1 MRHRALGM
9 LILVAGGLL
18 AAATLAAGGTPGV
31 YLLVAAAALVATGL
45 GLVLVR
51 GDAPRLA
58 TPGRGATR
66 QDDLIASLV
75 EEEQADEGSL
85 EPGQLQRAFAVAK
98 DDDGR
103 LRSVDRSEV
112 DAYFQCL
119 LVRWRGPLALAMS
132 GLDDEDTAA
141 LADRLGGATTELRS
155 DILQAERYLGD
166 LLFREPWEKR
176 PYTDILADL
185 DALLRRLGDGR
196 WGDASTGGT

>member
-9 LILVAGGLL
+9 LILAAGGLL
-18 AAATLAAGGTPGV
+18 AAATLAAGGTPSV
-31 YLLVAAAALVATGL
+31 YLLVVAAALVATGL

-51 GDAPRLA
+51 DDAPRLA
-58 TPGRGATR
+58 AAGRGATR
-66 QDDLIASLV
+66 QDELLARLV
-75 EEEQADEGSL
+75 EAEEEGDGSP
-85 EPGQLQRAFAVAK
+85 EPGLLLRAFAVAK

-112 DAYFQCL
+112 DTYFQCL

-141 LADRLGGATTELRS
+141 LADRLGGAATELRS
-155 DILQAERYLGD
+155 DILQAERYLGG

-196 WGDASTGGT
+196 WGDASSGL